1 MAASLSEVF
10 AMSLV
15 FKTALETALKGV
27 SPALALLCLGAASLP
42 ARAQPAP
49 PDVSTLTASE
59 AVRQLCAGTVTS
71 EQLVTVYLAQAKA
84 KAGLNAFITL
94 DEAGALQAARA
105 ADVLRKRGGACKPLA
120 GLPVAIKDNIQVK
133 GLPAS
138 AGTPALKGF
147 VPDADAPVV
156 ARLRA
161 AGAVV
166 LGKTNMHELAF
177 GVTGYNPAF
186 QTGPEVGV
194 RNAYD
199 ASRIAG
205 GSSSG
210 NGAALGARMVP
221 AALGTD
227 TGGSVRIPCAFNG
240 CASLRPTMGRYSQ
253 QGIAPISHTRDTA
266 GPMAQSMADVAL
278 LDRVIAGGEPLKPA
292 ELKRVRLGVVPAM
305 QANMDDDTRAA
316 MDAAFAKLRA
326 AGATLVEVD
335 MPKLMELN
343 GAIGFP
349 LALYE
354 AHDDMAAY
362 LAKYRTG
369 IDVAQLTAGIASPD
383 VKGTFE
389 AFVIPR
395 KLPAPGGTV
404 DAKPVYDHA
413 MRVARP
419 ALQKL
424 YRDTFARERLDALVF
439 PTVPRVALAAT
450 PEASSP
456 ENFGAL
462 IQNTDPGSNAG
473 VPGVQLPAG
482 LGAASGLPVGLEL
495 DGPAGSDRKL
505 LAVGMAVEQ
514 VLGRLPAPK

>member
-1 MAASLSEVF
+1 MTSATPVSRAAWL
-10 AMSLV
+10 A
-15 FKTALETALKGV
+15 ALPLAAALG
-27 SPALALLCLGAASLP
+27 PCAN
-42 ARAQPAP
+42 AQPAV
-49 PDVSTLTASE
+49 PDIATLTATE

-71 EQLVTVYLAQAKA
+71 EQLVSAYLAQAKA
-84 KAGLNAFITL
+84 KANLNAFVTL
-94 DEAGALQAARA
+94 DEAGALAAARA
-105 ADVLRKRGGACKPLA
+105 ADALRKRGGACTPLA
-120 GLPVAIKDNIQVK
+120 GLPVAIKDNIQVR
-133 GLPAS
+133 GLPAT

-147 VPDADAPVV
+147 VSTADAPVV

-199 ASRIAG
+199 PSRIAG

-210 NGAALGARMVP
+210 NGAALGARMAP

-240 CASLRPTMGRYSQ
+240 CASLRPTVGRYPQ

-278 LDRVIAGGEPLKPA
+278 LDSIIAGGAPLKPA
-292 ELKRVRLGVVPAM
+292 DLKRVRLGVVPAF
-305 QANMDDDTRAA
+305 QAGLDTDTRAA
-316 MDAAFAKLRA
+316 TDAAFAKLRA
-326 AGATLVEVD
+326 AGATLVDVD
-335 MPKLMELN
+335 MPGLMELN
-343 GAIGFP
+343 GAVGFP

-354 AHDDMAAY
+354 AYDDMAAY

-369 IDVAQLTAGIASPD
+369 IDIAQLTAGIASPD

-389 AFVIPR
+389 AFVVPR
-395 KLPAPGGTV
+395 KLPVANGVV
-404 DAKPVYDHA
+404 DARPAYEHA
-413 MRVARP
+413 MHVARP
-419 ALQKL
+419 ALRKL
-424 YRDTFARERLDALVF
+424 YRDTFAKHRLDALVF
-439 PTVPRVALAAT
+439 PTVPGVALAAA

-462 IQNTDPGSNAG
+462 IRNTDPGSNAG
-473 VPGVQLPAG
+473 IPGVQLPSG
-482 LGAASGLPVGLEL
+482 LGATSGLPVGLEL
-495 DGPAGSDRKL
+495 DGPAGSDRRL
-505 LAVGMAVEQ
+505 LAVGLAVEK

>member
-1 MAASLSEVF
+1 LSEAF
-10 AMSLV
+10 AMSISKSV
-15 FKTALETALKGV
+15 PAT
-27 SPALALLCLGAASLP
+27 ALALLCLGAPSLP
-42 ARAQPAP
+42 AQAQTAAAP
-49 PDVSTLTASE
+49 DIATLTASE
-59 AVRQLCAGTVTS
+59 AVKQLCAGTLTS
-71 EQLVTVYLAQAKA
+71 EQLVTAYIAQAKA
-84 KAGLNAFITL
+84 RANLNAFITL
-94 DEAGALQAARA
+94 DEAGALKQARA
-105 ADVLRKRGGACKPLA
+105 ADALRKRGGACKPLA
-120 GLPVAIKDNIQVK
+120 GLPVAIKDNIQVQ
-133 GLPAS
+133 GLPAT

-147 VPDADAPVV
+147 VPGADAPVV

-186 QTGPEVGV
+186 QSGPEVGV

-240 CASLRPTMGRYSQ
+240 CASLRPSMGRYPQ

-278 LDRVIAGGEPLKPA
+278 LDGVIAGGKPLRPA
-292 ELKRVRLGVVPAM
+292 DLKRVRLGVV
-305 QANMDDDTRAA
+305 QAFYANLDADTRAA
-316 MDAAFAKLRA
+316 TDAALAKLRA
-326 AGATLVEVD
+326 AGVTLVDVE

-354 AHDDMAAY
+354 ANDDMAAY

-369 IDVAQLTAGIASPD
+369 IDIAQLAAGIASPD
-383 VKGTFE
+383 VKGTFD

-395 KLPAPGGTV
+395 KLPAAAGTV
-404 DAKPVYDHA
+404 DAKPVYDNA

-424 YRDTFARERLDALVF
+424 YRDTFASNRLDALVF
-439 PTVPRVALAAT
+439 PTVPRVALAAA

-473 VPGVQLPAG
+473 IPGVQLPSG
-482 LGAASGLPVGLEL
+482 LGATTGLPVGLEL

-505 LAVGMAVEQ
+505 LSVGLAVEQ
-514 VLGRLPAPK
+514 VLGRLNAPK

>member
-1 MAASLSEVF
+1 MRIS
-10 AMSLV
+10 
-15 FKTALETALKGV
+15 KPV
-27 SPALALLCLGAASLP
+27 SFALALLCLGTVGLQ
-42 ARAQPAP
+42 ARAQAPAAP
-49 PDVSTLTASE
+49 GTPDLSELTASE
-59 AVRQLCAGTVTS
+59 AVQQLCVGTLTS
-71 EQLVTVYLAQAKA
+71 EQLVTASLAQAKA
-84 KAGLNAFITL
+84 HANLNAFITL
-94 DEAGALQAARA
+94 DEAGALKAARA
-105 ADVLRKRGGACKPLA
+105 ADALRQRGGACKPLA
-120 GLPVAIKDNIQVK
+120 GLPVVIKDNIQVM

-147 VPDADAPVV
+147 VPAADAPVV

-161 AGAVV
+161 AGAIV

-210 NGAALGARMVP
+210 NGAALGARVAL

-240 CASLRPTMGRYSQ
+240 CASLRPSVGRYPQ

-266 GPMAQSMADVAL
+266 GPMARSMADVAL
-278 LDRVIAGGEPLKPA
+278 LDRVIAGGVALKPA
-292 ELKRVRLGVVPAM
+292 DLKRVRLGVVPAFY
-305 QANMDDDTRAA
+305 ANLDADTRAA
-316 MDAAFAKLRA
+316 TDAALAKLRA
-326 AGATLVEVD
+326 AGVTLVDVE
-335 MPKLMELN
+335 MPKLMDIN
-343 GAIGFP
+343 GQIGFP

-354 AHDDMAAY
+354 ANDDMAAY

-369 IDVAQLTAGIASPD
+369 IDLAQLAAGIASPD
-383 VKGTFE
+383 VKGTFD

-395 KLPAPGGTV
+395 KLPAPNGVV
-404 DAKPVYDHA
+404 DAKPVYEHA

-424 YRDTFARERLDALVF
+424 YRDTFAKNRLDALVF
-439 PTVPRVALAAT
+439 ATVPRVALAAG

-473 VPGVQLPAG
+473 IPGVQLPSG
-482 LGAASGLPVGLEL
+482 LGATTGLPVGLEL

-505 LAVGMAVEQ
+505 LAVGLAVES
-514 VLGRLPAPK
+514 VLGRLPPPK